1 MRAYIGFIVLC
12 LLMSACSPTPATAP
26 ASTRTP
32 AVSAEG
38 AASEAATTSGA
49 SDSAPDGR
57 AGPDASTG
65 LFLPPIGTV
74 PSGVSAP
81 ASSVSGPLAEEIP
94 VDGTATIAISGELPL
109 LLTGGT
115 CTTVDGETYVSVPP
129 VYDAPPPYASL
140 VIYEASDESNLRGG
154 YLVWATSDA
163 PTDSAL
169 TSAQN
174 LFVITLN
181 NDHLSGRFSG
191 TAERVND
198 GVPVQ
203 REIEIDGVFNCVA
216 GLMRVGG
223 DHPADF
229 AGAECITSPQFVV
242 RSGTRGQNAVLLQ
255 LEEGARSGMPARGGL
270 SWRVDGVE
278 YSSTWLTVTLN
289 QDAISGTYHGEASN
303 PDGSTFSVQGSF
315 NCLGM

>member
-1 MRAYIGFIVLC
+1 MRAYACSIA
-12 LLMSACSPTPATAP
+12 LLSLLIYACSPISTSLPAETPTPSAGGGESSTA
-26 ASTRTP
+26 ADS
-32 AVSAEG
+32 
-38 AASEAATTSGA
+38 SG
-49 SDSAPDGR
+49 SAPDDSAR
-57 AGPDASTG
+57 TDTSTG
-65 LFLPPIGTV
+65 LFLPPIGTA
-74 PSGVSAP
+74 PSGVPAP
-81 ASSVSGPLAEEIP
+81 ANSVSGPLAEEILL
-94 VDGTATIAISGELPL
+94 DGTATIAISGELPL
-109 LLTGGT
+109 MLTGGT

-154 YLVWATSDA
+154 YLVWASSDVA
-163 PTDSAL
+163 TDSAS

-223 DHPADF
+223 NHPADF

-242 RSGTRGQNAVLLQ
+242 RSGTRGQNAVFLQ
-255 LEEGARSGMPARGGL
+255 LEEGARSGEPARGGL
-270 SWRVDGVE
+270 SWRVGGVE
-278 YSSTWLTVTLN
+278 YSSNWLTVTLN
-289 QDAISGTYHGEASN
+289 HDAISGTYHGEASN
-303 PDGSTFSVQGSF
+303 PDGSIFIVQGSF

>member
-1 MRAYIGFIVLC
+1 MRAYTGSLVLLC
-12 LLMSACSPTPATAP
+12 LLICACSPSSTSFPAETP
-26 ASTRTP
+26 TP
-32 AVSAEG
+32 SAGGGESG
-38 AASEAATTSGA
+38 SAADTSG
-49 SDSAPDGR
+49 SAPDDSAR
-57 AGPDASTG
+57 TDISTG
-65 LFLPPIGTV
+65 LFLPPIGTA
-74 PSGVSAP
+74 PSGASAP

-94 VDGTATIAISGELPL
+94 VNGTATIAISGELPL

-115 CTTVDGETYVSVPP
+115 CTMVDGETYVSVPP
-129 VYDAPPPYASL
+129 VYDVPPPYASL
-140 VIYEASDESNLRGG
+140 VIYEASDNSNLRGG

-163 PTDSAL
+163 ATDSAL

-181 NDHLSGRFSG
+181 NDHLSGRFNG

-198 GVPVQ
+198 GIPAQ
-203 REIEIDGVFNCVA
+203 REIEIDGIFNCVA

-242 RSGTRGQNAVLLQ
+242 RSGTPGQNAVLLQ
-255 LEEGARSGMPARGGL
+255 LEEGAHSGEPARGGL
-270 SWRVDGVE
+270 SWRVGGVE
-278 YSSTWLTVTLN
+278 YSSNWLTVTLN
-289 QDAISGTYHGEASN
+289 HDAISGTYHGEASN